1 MKKLL
6 VPLLAVAVIL
16 TVLYSVKEA
25 VRAIRETAVWE
36 ADTTRLFTQVEV
48 DAIVRDSA
56 RAFADR
62 SDSVAQSLATLAERQ
77 KRSILHLQGVGDSLR
92 EVLDSATNAP
102 DSLQIALRL
111 IETIGATSDSLAR
124 RSSVLEAI
132 IASQQEAVVR
142 LRVSDSLGWKNV
154 DSLQALIRRT
164 PTCRKIPL
172 LGIPAPKVG
181 IGYFATTGGHGV
193 GIGVMVPLSCH

>member
-6 VPLLAVAVIL
+6 VTLLAVAVIL

-92 EVLDSATNAP
+92 WVLDSATNAP
-102 DSLQIALRL
+102 DSLQIALGL
-111 IETIGATSDSLAR
+111 IETLQATSDSLAR

-132 IASQQEAVVR
+132 IAAQKSQIVQLSRSER
-142 LRVSDSLGWKNV
+142 LGWKNV

-164 PTCRKIPL
+164 PTCRKIPI
-172 LGIPAPKVG
+172 LGISVPKLG

-193 GIGVMVPLSCH
+193 GIGVMVPLSCK